1 MAYINGKET
10 LFSAQINGLVNI
22 DDEMSDTSENP
33 VQNKVIKAE
42 LDTKENKSNKVTE
55 ISEGLTDEQYPSA
68 KLFYDALDKYEFKE
82 VLNETITSNII
93 SRTID
98 RTGRRN
104 IYIELH
110 LSQLQTEAYKINI
123 GYSSSLVIQ
132 LTIDGDLLNSADIFV
147 FISQK
152 FDEVTGIL
160 TTEYSLAKSKTN
172 KNAELSKSG
181 ILKTFA
187 ILPTTIRSKFYLM
200 VQRSVPLLET
210 SKFIVSAT
218 NKWGGD

>member
-33 VQNKVIKAE
+33 VQNKAIKAE

-55 ISEGLTDEQYPSA
+55 LSKELTDEQYPSA

-110 LSQLQTEAYKINI
+110 LSQLQIEAYKINI
-123 GYSSSLVIQ
+123 GYSSNIFTQ

-147 FISQK
+147 FVSQK
-152 FDEVTGIL
+152 FDEVTSIL
-160 TTEYSLAKSKTN
+160 TTEYSFAKFKTN
-172 KNAELSKSG
+172 KYAELSKSG

-187 ILPTTIRSKFYLM
+187 ILPTTIRNRFYLT
-200 VQRSVPLLET
+200 VQSSVTLLET

-218 NKWGGD
+218 NK